1 MHFQVLLTGLLL
13 ICFSTANATTNAA
26 EELQKANSYL
36 NQGQFYLALQEADL
50 ALKNTSNISLH
61 SAAYGIKGNILL
73 TIQRYSEAQEALHQA
88 LELTKEK
95 SQKASYA
102 NSLGV
107 LYLKLQDKFNSQKYF
122 QLASE
127 LIENDPILALKIK
140 LNQIRTQ
147 PENVDSTKL
156 RETFSQIKTIDSS
169 DERVRYFLNLAA
181 IAQEYSQPSNTG
193 IIQRVLENAYT
204 DSADTKDQELRI
216 EVLNSLAAHYESQEK
231 KQKALALSEQ
241 ASLLAGKIS
250 IDDLLIQVEWRKGR
264 IYHQLGRDNEAL
276 VAYGRAVDH
285 VQAIRRDIPV
295 SYEDGKSSFRKTLE
309 PVYLGYTDQLLKKA
323 ARLEG
328 ETKQQTLI
336 RARQTIEQLKQ
347 SELED
352 FLGSRCLIEGM
363 QRDELDNFDT
373 QAAILYPI
381 LLQDRLELLVSI
393 GRTIHQYTSVVNEYH
408 IQAAAQELAAT
419 LRNPKSLS
427 SHSYRRSSENLYRWI
442 IAPIEKDLTREGIKT
457 LVVVPDGVLRLV
469 PFSALFDGEQFL
481 LQKYAI
487 STSPAMSLLG
497 NSKSN
502 TTSSGYSALLAGVSK
517 PGSVIEKLPSSII
530 NAILQ
535 IETNV
540 DRLASAS
547 QSRNILSLHSP
558 NSKDL
563 NQTED
568 KNNNL
573 LRQPAAV
580 QKLQEQ
586 LSLPGV
592 ETELSSLNTALK
604 NTTLLNEQ
612 FTVGNFN
619 QQITNNTY
627 DIVHIASHGLFS
639 SDAESSFLMAFDDII
654 KLDNLQTLLKKDK
667 NSQRNIQL
675 LTLSACETAEGDD
688 RAPLGFSGA
697 ALKANALSALGSLW
711 PISDEAAAQL
721 MTSFYKHLT
730 SSTGKAESLRQ
741 AQLELLKSSDMNH
754 PFFWSPFILV
764 GHWL

>member
-1 MHFQVLLTGLLL
+1 MQFQVLLAGLLI
-13 ICFSTANATTNAA
+13 ICFTVANAATNSADKI
-26 EELQKANSYL
+26 QKANNYL

-50 ALKNTSNISLH
+50 ALRDTSDVALQ

-73 TIQRYSEAQEALHQA
+73 TMQRYSEAQEALQRA
-88 LELTKEK
+88 FELTDDR
-95 SQKASYA
+95 SRKAGYA

-122 QLASE
+122 QLAAE
-127 LIENDPILALKIK
+127 FVENDPILALKIK
-140 LNQIRTQ
+140 LNQMRIQ
-147 PENVDSTKL
+147 PENIGLAKL
-156 RETFSQIKTIDSS
+156 KATFSEIQIIDSS
-169 DERVRYFLNLAA
+169 DERVRYFLNLAS
-181 IAQEYSQPSNTG
+181 IAQANPQPSNTE
-193 IIQRVLENAYT
+193 IIQRALENAYT
-204 DSADTKDQELRI
+204 DSSNSNDQELRI
-216 EVLNSLAAHYESQEK
+216 EALDSLAAHYEYQGK
-231 KQKALALSEQ
+231 KQEALILSEQ
-241 ASLLAGKIS
+241 ASSLAGNIN
-250 IDDLLIQVEWRKGR
+250 IDDLLIQIEWRKGR
-264 IYHQLGRDNEAL
+264 IYQQLSRDNEAL
-276 VAYGRAVDH
+276 VAYGRAVDY

-323 ARLEG
+323 TRQDG
-328 ETKQQTLI
+328 KTKQQTLI

-352 FLGSRCLIEGM
+352 FLGNRCLVEGM
-363 QRDELDNFDT
+363 QRDELDSFDS

-393 GRTIHQYTSVVNEYH
+393 GKTIHQYTTIVDEHHVH
-408 IQAAAQELAAT
+408 TAAQELSAT
-419 LRNPKSLS
+419 LRNPKSFS
-427 SHSYRRSSENLYRWI
+427 SQNYRRSSENLYQWM
-442 IAPIEKDLTREGIKT
+442 IAPIEKDLTKEGIKT

-469 PFSALFDGEQFL
+469 PFSALFDGERFL

-487 STSPAMSLLG
+487 STSPGMSLLG
-497 NSKSN
+497 NNGSN
-502 TTSSGYSALLAGVSK
+502 TVTSDYRALLVGVSK
-517 PGSVIEKLPSSII
+517 PGSVIEKLPQSIV

-535 IETNV
+535 IETNT
-540 DRLASAS
+540 DRLATAS
-547 QSRNILSLHSP
+547 QSRNILSQ
-558 NSKDL
+558 NSRNSADL
-563 NQTED
+563 NEAED
-568 KNNNL
+568 RNNNL

-604 NTTLLNEQ
+604 NTTLLNDQ
-612 FTVGNFN
+612 FTVSNFN
-619 QQITNNTY
+619 QQITSNTY

-667 NSQRNIQL
+667 NSDRNIQL

-697 ALKANALSALGSLW
+697 ALKADALSALGSLW

-730 SSTGKAESLRQ
+730 SNAGKAESLRQ